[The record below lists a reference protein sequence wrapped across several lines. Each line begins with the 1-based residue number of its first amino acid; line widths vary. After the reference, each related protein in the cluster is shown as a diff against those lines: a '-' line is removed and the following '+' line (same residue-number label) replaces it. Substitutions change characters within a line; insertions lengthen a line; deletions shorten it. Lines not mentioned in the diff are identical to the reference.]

1 MFIAGIKYNEIA
13 SLGGTFQLVQNKTFY
28 KMNPK
33 NGIFKL
39 LITIILIN
47 IYAEFLLH
55 FYVKYGQNRRELQN
69 PKLFLSIICWYIFSV
84 FIRDIKENIQK
95 QKFCFVERSFLS
107 FDCGKNRIFLD
118 KCLQL

>member
-47 IYAEFLLH
+47 IYAKFLLH
-55 FYVKYGQNRRELQN
+55 FYVKYEQNRR
-69 PKLFLSIICWYIFSV
+69 
-84 FIRDIKENIQK
+84 
-95 QKFCFVERSFLS
+95 
-107 FDCGKNRIFLD
+107 
-118 KCLQL
+118 